1 MIYFDVTKSGS
12 ARHQSGLMRVSAR
25 LREELGAHA
34 TPVRWEARRGAWLV
48 AGGRTPAPLSRDD
61 WLFTAELFCEEER
74 PGFWRFLRARP
85 CRLAAMFHDAI
96 PLRHPQISWPQSVA
110 RQPEYMKM
118 LSAFDRVWA
127 ISEASRRDLV
137 EFWRWQGGTVRAVV
151 ETIMLGADF
160 DRQPRMAPP
169 SDPPVAQLLCVGILE
184 PRKNQ
189 LFLLDVCEAL
199 WTAGVSFDLHV
210 IGRVNPHFGRPV
222 IARLQAMRK
231 TQPRAHYYEAASD
244 GLLDRLYTVARV
256 TAFPTL
262 AEGCGLPVMES
273 LWKGRMPVVAWSLR
287 PTTGRLGLARCERC
301 SPMMSHGGDW
311 PLKRA
316 PVCCRH
322 GRTRRARCW
331 REWAESWRSVSVSD
345 LLTSNTQPSPPCHS
359 PYEISRLT
367 EQRRLFFTAGN
378 RSAAPASGSRLRVP
392 PHKWTRS

>member
-74 PGFWRFLRARP
+74 PGFRRFLRARP

-262 AEGCGLPVMES
+262 AEGCGLPVLES
-273 LWKGRMPVVAWSLR
+273 LWKGRPCVCSDLPVLREIADAGGCVVAAPDDREAWAGALR
-287 PTTGRLGLARCERC
+287 T
-301 SPMMSHGGDW
+301 
-311 PLKRA
+311 
-316 PVCCRH
+316 V
-322 GRTRRARCW
+322 
-331 REWAESWRSVSVSD
+331 
-345 LLTSNTQPSPPCHS
+345 LTDDVAW
-359 PYEISRLT
+359 
-367 EQRRLFFTAGN
+367 RRL
-378 RSAAPASGSRLRVP
+378 AAEAGSRLLPAWADTARALLAGMG
-392 PHKWTRS
+392 